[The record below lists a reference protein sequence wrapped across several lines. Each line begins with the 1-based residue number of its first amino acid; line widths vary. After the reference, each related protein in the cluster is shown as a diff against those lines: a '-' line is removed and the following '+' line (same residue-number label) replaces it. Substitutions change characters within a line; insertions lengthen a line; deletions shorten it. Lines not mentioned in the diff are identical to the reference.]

1 MTVGLKLGSITD
13 EVGTSQFL
21 HAFFSTISGNLEP
34 NGWGTRF
41 PVLLN
46 KLYQGEL
53 KQGDAEVALAELQ
66 RIEAELRKLPPSKVI
81 WDIEDLTLSPPWGS
95 DISAD
100 ITSLANYFVTSTGRD
115 LIGVVRE
122 ILEEL
127 RDVGG
132 VLSVVNY

>member
-1 MTVGLKLGSITD
+1 MTVGFKLGSITD

-53 KQGDAEVALAELQ
+53 EQTDAAVALAELD
-66 RIEAELRKLPPSKVI
+66 RIEMELRKLPPSKVI
-81 WDIEDLTLSPPWGS
+81 WDIENLQLSPPWGS
-95 DISAD
+95 DISSD
-100 ITSLANYFVTSTGRD
+100 ITSLASYFVTSTGRD
-115 LIGVVRE
+115 LISVLRE

-132 VLSVVNY
+132 VVSVVSY

>member
-1 MTVGLKLGSITD
+1 MTVGFKLGSITD

-53 KQGDAEVALAELQ
+53 EQTDAAVALAELD
-66 RIEAELRKLPPSKVI
+66 RIEMELRKLPPSKVI
-81 WDIEDLTLSPPWGS
+81 WDIENLQLAPPWGS
-95 DISAD
+95 DISSD
-100 ITSLANYFVTSTGRD
+100 TTSLASYFVTSTGRD
-115 LIGVVRE
+115 LISVLRE

-132 VLSVVNY
+132 VVSVVSY